1 MPADAHPHASSR
13 GNPRPEAVSGA
24 AGILLLLPL
33 VAMQFTREVNWSL
46 GDFVVFGGMLL
57 AACGSY
63 EAAMRLSGSTLY
75 RAAVGVAVVSA
86 FVLVWINLAVG
97 IIGSA
102 GNPANLVYAG
112 VLGVGFVG
120 ARVAR
125 MRPAGMAVALQA
137 TAAAQGLASLVAWAA
152 GESLAALFSL
162 LYVLPWLGSAWLFR
176 CAAAA
181 QTSPP
186 AR

>member
-1 MPADAHPHASSR
+1 MPTDAHPHAVSR
-13 GNPRPEAVSGA
+13 GNPWREVIWGA
-24 AGILLLLPL
+24 AGALLLLPL
-33 VAMQFTREVNWSL
+33 AAMQFTREVNWSL
-46 GDFVVFGGMLL
+46 ADFMVFGGMLL

-63 EAAMRLSGSTLY
+63 EAALRLSASTLY
-75 RAAVGVAVVSA
+75 RAAVGVAVASA

-97 IIGSA
+97 VIGSE
-102 GNPANLVYAG
+102 GNPANVVYAG

-125 MRPAGMAVALQA
+125 MRPAGMATALAA

-162 LYVLPWLGSAWLFR
+162 LFVLPWLGSAWLFR

-181 QTSPP
+181 QTS